1 MSRMTMSRH
10 LLFPGN
16 PFKIKLLFRIMF
28 YIIVKELTLKIK
40 QYEPTGNF
48 IHRSMGRSAF

>member
-1 MSRMTMSRH
+1 MTRH
-10 LLFPGN
+10 LMFPGN